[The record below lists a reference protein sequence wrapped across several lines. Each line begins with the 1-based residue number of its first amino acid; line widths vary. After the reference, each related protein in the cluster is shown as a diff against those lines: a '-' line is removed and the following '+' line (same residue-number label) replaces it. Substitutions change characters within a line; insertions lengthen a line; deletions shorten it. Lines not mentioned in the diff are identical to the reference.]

1 MPYNSQID
9 ERKERM
15 KRSCVED
22 IYSIRKIYMRKVFQ
36 KWWWKMKL
44 SLKAQTMRK
53 QNCIPFND
61 CNINNFNSLHTH
73 TSHIMILYFHW
84 SFVLFKPFLLLIHQ
98 PSLASFRK
106 SFFFHFK
113 CFYCKSWMLLLK
125 KWGKNAIFITMRYCR
140 MVWR

>member
-73 TSHIMILYFHW
+73 IAYNDIVFPLIFRSFQAIPSTHTST
-84 SFVLFKPFLLLIHQ
+84 
-98 PSLASFRK
+98 LACFIQK
-106 SFFFHFK
+106 KFFFFILNVFIVK
-113 CFYCKSWMLLLK
+113 VECFYW
-125 KWGKNAIFITMRYCR
+125 KNEEKTQFL
-140 MVWR
+140 